1 MACSPCVAAERAQNA
16 AMKRRVEAA
25 QEAEVEAADD
35 MDKQLDDLS
44 NDFNLDDDA
53 LLGMLSQLIST

>member
-1 MACSPCVAAERAQNA
+1 
-16 AMKRRVEAA
+16 
-25 QEAEVEAADD
+25 
-35 MDKQLDDLS
+35 MDKEIDELS